1 MNNGKTIGMTLFFG
15 GILLL
20 IGYGIIQGFNEIM
33 ESLNLISGFFIGIII
48 IGFLTLLVAIIMEQK
63 HDTKET
69 MKKIKKE
76 DLEP

>member
-1 MNNGKTIGMTLFFG
+1 MNNGKTIGMILFFG

-33 ESLNLISGFFIGIII
+33 ESLNFISGFLIGIII
-48 IGFLTLLVAIIMEQK
+48 VGFLTLLIAIIMEQRK
-63 HDTKET
+63 DTKET

>member
-1 MNNGKTIGMTLFFG
+1 MNNGKTIGMILFFG

-33 ESLNLISGFFIGIII
+33 ESLNLISGFLIGIII
-48 IGFLTLLVAIIMEQK
+48 IGFLTLLIAIILEQK
-63 HDTKET
+63 KDTTEN

-76 DLEP
+76 DLKP

>member
-1 MNNGKTIGMTLFFG
+1 MNNGKTIGMILFFG

-33 ESLNLISGFFIGIII
+33 ESLNLISGFLIGIII
-48 IGFLTLLVAIIMEQK
+48 VGFLTLIVAIIMEQK
-63 HDTKET
+63 KDTKET

-76 DLEP
+76 DLKP

>member
-1 MNNGKTIGMTLFFG
+1 MNNAKTIGMILFFG

-33 ESLNLISGFFIGIII
+33 ESLNFISGFLIGITI
-48 IGFLTLLVAIIMEQK
+48 IGFLTLLVAIILEQK
-63 HDTKET
+63 KDTTET
-69 MKKIKKE
+69 MKKINKE